1 VYHEQIE
8 RTNGGRDSVERI
20 YHKDL
25 REVHNYAK
33 HFDKVEAEELGRGVH
48 KNITNLPLILH
59 SLTLIKSFM
68 SEHHIRNPHHRDL
81 RKSFIPMKNT

>member
-1 VYHEQIE
+1 MSRLREQRVAE
-8 RTNGGRDSVERI
+8 MQLKKT

-25 REVHNYAK
+25 REVRNYAK
-33 HFDKVEAEELGRGVH
+33 HFNKVEAEELRRGVL

-68 SEHHIRNPHHRDL
+68 SIILEILITETYENRLFP
-81 RKSFIPMKNT
+81 